1 VLNLD
6 PHDLLAIVLRTGT
19 DFVFLLVVYDSR
31 VIEAHRQREGVTND
45 ELLMA
50 LRAHEFA
57 SPDDVKLAVLE
68 VDGTMSVVS
77 RDAPIQHGRR
87 RVRGRTPRR

>member
-1 VLNLD
+1 MLNLD

-31 VIEAHRQREGVTND
+31 VIEAHRQREGMTD

-50 LRAHEFA
+50 LQEHGFA

-68 VDGTMSVVS
+68 GDGTVSVVA
-77 RDAPIQHGRR
+77 RDAPIPHGRR
-87 RVRGRTPRR
+87 RGRGRTPRG